1 MFTNAFILLFTI
13 TIIYQEPQYS
23 KIKINILSISLR
35 NLHLKET
42 KHRRV
47 INTVFFFYKLP
58 FAYRPCLSPLYL
70 EAQICLFFS
79 RANIP
84 LTSCL
89 CLVL

>member
-13 TIIYQEPQYS
+13 TIIYQEPQYA

-42 KHRRV
+42 KYRHV
-47 INTVFFFYKLP
+47 INTVFYKLP

-84 LTSCL
+84 FTSCL